1 MQPLSVRVLRPTTTE
16 FFDLRPERPLQIAQ
30 VYLGRLG
37 QRPRKKTTLTSS
49 PEGATQEL
57 LHPFRVLFLCRL
69 SSWGVAPG
77 YHVWPLQG
85 LSTSRQG
92 TFSDQSIL
100 HDRDSLSCPR
110 GSSYKRIFLSRQ
122 GTFSDQSILHDR
134 DIEDYEYLLMLRK
147 AVDSGAGTAEARAQ
161 ASRLLDELPARVGTD
176 VKANHFF
183 TWKPAG
189 LPTPADAARVE
200 ILDALQA
207 LQSGK

>member
-100 HDRDSLSCPR
+100 HDRD
-110 GSSYKRIFLSRQ
+110 
-122 GTFSDQSILHDR
+122 
-134 DIEDYEYLLMLRK
+134 IEDYEYLLMLRK